1 MDTCRVY
8 GREKRWLFRDRNTPG
23 DLIAAVEGLVPLDF
37 KKTKF
42 ISLKKTPTQMNSSPQ
57 VNDKYERAPS
67 VLDSAQRL
75 PLTTEVELLAIFT
88 L

>member
-8 GREKRWLFRDRNTPG
+8 GGREKRWLYRDRNTPG

-37 KKTKF
+37 KKTK
-42 ISLKKTPTQMNSSPQ
+42 IVSLKTTRTQMNSSPQ

-67 VLDSAQRL
+67 ALDSKANPYDRG
-75 PLTTEVELLAIFT
+75 
-88 L
+88 